1 MLKLPVFRKPKG
13 IVKPR
18 LPHLEYTLLKKLLH
32 NGSEPGQEK
41 KLLLQSKITL
51 NHKIDMPNIKPSSL
65 SDVSASGK
73 PKKLLDQYSE
83 FLRNRHYSL
92 RTEKTYIG
100 WVRQYILFHGKRHP
114 REMGVDE
121 INAFITHLVN
131 QKAVSASTQNQAI
144 SAILFLYRNVLQIEL
159 DDRALVPI
167 RPTRPKRVPTVL
179 SRQEA
184 KKVIAHL
191 DGLYKLMTQIMYGSG
206 LRLMEV
212 MRLRVKDLDFAN
224 HQIVVRDGKGE
235 NDRVTMFPDILLE
248 PLRLHL
254 QQVKAQHDLDLA
266 LGHGTVYLPYALE
279 RKYPTANREFAW
291 QYVFP
296 ARELSI
302 DPVSGLKQRHHLN
315 EANLQ
320 RAVKQAAR
328 LAHIDKPVTPHAF
341 RHSFATHLL
350 ENGYDIRTVQ
360 ELLGHKD
367 VKTTMIYTHVLNRG
381 GLAVKSP
388 LDEIREKKAEYSVGL
403 HACLAACVPAAQWSG
418 IKSPLDP

>member
-1 MLKLPVFRKPKG
+1 
-13 IVKPR
+13 
-18 LPHLEYTLLKKLLH
+18 
-32 NGSEPGQEK
+32 
-41 KLLLQSKITL
+41 
-51 NHKIDMPNIKPSSL
+51 MPNITPSSP
-65 SDVSASGK
+65 SDIPTSGK
-73 PKKLLDQYSE
+73 SARPESEPKGKKLLDQYSE

-100 WVRQYILFHGKRHP
+100 WVRQYILYHRKRHP

-131 QKAVSASTQNQAI
+131 QKTVSASTQNQAI
-144 SAILFLYRNVLQIEL
+144 SAILFLYRNVLQIGL
-159 DDRALVPI
+159 DEKALISI

-179 SRQEA
+179 SREDA
-184 KKVIAHL
+184 KKVIGHME
-191 DGLYKLMTQIMYGSG
+191 GIYKVMTQLMYGSG

-224 HQIVVRDGKGE
+224 RQIVVRDGKGE
-235 NDRVTMFPDILLE
+235 NDRVTTFPGVLFE

-254 QQVKAQHDLDLA
+254 QQVKAQHELDLSR
-266 LGHGTVYLPYALE
+266 GYGTVHLPYALA
-279 RKYPTANREFAW
+279 RKYPNAEREFAW
-291 QYVFP
+291 QYIFP
-296 ARELSI
+296 ARDLSI
-302 DPVSGLKQRHHLN
+302 DPVSGAKQRHHLN

-320 RAVKQAAR
+320 RAVRQAAK
-328 LAHIDKPVTPHAF
+328 LARIDKPVTPHAF

-388 LDEIREKKAEYSVGL
+388 LD
-403 HACLAACVPAAQWSG
+403 P
-418 IKSPLDP
+418 